1 LRRRLALVSARAARA
16 LDEDLPPLVA
26 ACAAAGAHVEVAD
39 WDDPAVDWGSFDAAL
54 LRSAWDYTERLS
66 EFLAWVERT
75 ASQTLLLNPQAVV
88 QWNSDKHY
96 LAELARQD
104 VPIVPSGFC
113 EAGEDPSPVLEGF
126 LARQG
131 LPELVVKPAVG
142 AGSRDTRRHPRTA
155 VEAILEHMRPLLQKR
170 RSVLLQP
177 YLPSVDREGETALIY
192 IGGNFS
198 HAIRKGPLLPPGAQ
212 ATAALF
218 APEEITP
225 RIPGADER
233 AVAERVLAALPFPDV
248 LYARIDLIR
257 GEGGEPRLLELE
269 LTEPSLFFAHG
280 PGSAL
285 RLAQATLARIAAH

>member
-1 LRRRLALVSARAARA
+1 VALVSARAAHA
-16 LDEDLPPLVA
+16 LDEDLPPLLGAFA
-26 ACAAAGAHVEVAD
+26 ASGAAAEIAD
-39 WDDPAVDWGSFDAAL
+39 WDDPTVDWGSFDAAL

-66 EFLAWVERT
+66 EFLAWVQRT
-75 ASQTLLLNPQAVV
+75 ASQTLLLNTQAVV

-96 LAELARQD
+96 LAELARQGL
-104 VPIVPSGFC
+104 PTVPSAFC
-113 EAGEDPSPVLEGF
+113 EPDQDPQAVLEGF
-126 LARQG
+126 LARQR

-155 VEAILEHMRPLLQKR
+155 VPQILEHVRPLLKKR

-177 YLPSVDREGETALIY
+177 YLPSVDQDGETALIY
-192 IGGNFS
+192 IGGSFS
-198 HAIRKGPLLPPGAQ
+198 HAIRKGPLLPPGAA

-225 RIPGADER
+225 RIPADDER
-233 AVAERVLAALPFPDV
+233 ALAERLLAALPFPDL

-280 PGSAL
+280 AGSAA
-285 RLAQATLARIAAH
+285 RLAQATLARLAASLRH